1 MKKIYLL
8 FTLLFCV
15 ILTNAQDNKS
25 SLAKQLVSKNS
36 EAIGLS
42 QDQLNNYKLSSTYF
56 NEMAGTQMV
65 YLLQTYKGLP
75 VYNQMLVLAFKNEKV
90 VSNTGAFIQGMD
102 KITNYQPASPSIVA
116 MQAVKAAFTEV
127 RLAAPSSL
135 SVTSTRENGRVL
147 DFGKTNAVSENIT
160 AELMWVPIE
169 KGNQRTV
176 KLAWQVQVVP
186 AGFADWWD
194 IQIDAS
200 TGAVINKYNQTVY
213 EAKGQKADNF
223 LSFSFPRENSNNVSQ
238 VSKRDLSKLKWFT
251 PPPPTVTSADYR
263 VVPFPIESPNYGSF
277 AVVNNPWNL
286 SGAGNN
292 ATTNGWH
299 FDGTTNYDFTR
310 GNNVFAYLDVSA
322 TNAPNAANNWPDT
335 STTANPS
342 LTFTQTFDPVQQ
354 PAVNVNKKAAINN
367 LFYWNNLMHDVFYQ
381 YGFNEVT
388 GNYQTDNF
396 GRGGNGGDYV
406 QAEAQD
412 GGGTNN
418 ANFNAG
424 GGDGGRP
431 RMQMYLWS
439 PAVSSTLLHV
449 NAPGTIVGNYG
460 AVESNFSPNNLL
472 ANVGPKTGDVV
483 YYDDPAG
490 GTHYGCTN
498 PPLTSLTGKI
508 ALIVRGPAAP
518 GTPCAFTVKVLAA
531 QAAGAIAVIMVN
543 NVAGAPIIMG
553 GGPDPSITIPA
564 VMISNTDGAILAAQL
579 GAGLNVTLS
588 GTPAGTVN
596 IDGDI
601 DNGIVCHEF
610 GHGISNRLTGGPA
623 TSACLGNAEEG
634 GEGWSDYMGLMMT
647 TNWAT
652 AQLTDGALVRPMG
665 TYAFGQTATS
675 AGIRNYPYCTNI
687 AVNPLTYASLGVAP
701 IGTEV
706 HNIGEVWCMALWE
719 LTWRLIQDQG
729 SINAN
734 LFNATGTGGNTVAL
748 KLVVEGM
755 RTQPCSPGFI
765 DARNAILTADQNLY
779 GGAHLCSIWAAFAKR
794 GMGYSA
800 LQGSSFS
807 ASDQTAATDLPPAP
821 SFTAQPV
828 NVTACSGN
836 NAVFSTTATGYN
848 LTYNWQVSTN
858 AGVTWT
864 NLSPAVTTA
873 TLTLTGVTGAMNN
886 NQYHVVVSGGCPNT
900 PVSSSAA
907 TLTVNTA
914 SPTITSQPANTSACA
929 GTDASFSITV
939 SGTNTYNWQVSTDGG
954 LTWNN
959 VSPAVT
965 TTTLTLTAVTL
976 GMNNYQYRCVVTGGC
991 PSASFNSTPAT
1002 LSVTTGAIA
1011 VTGDPSNASACA
1023 GGNASFTVTATGAS
1037 LTYNWQVSTDG
1048 GITWTT
1054 LIPAVT
1060 TPTLT
1065 LTGVT
1070 AGMNNNQY
1078 HVVVNGPGA
1087 CTPAG
1092 ITSNAATLTISS
1104 AVAITSQPVSA
1115 SVCTGNNA
1123 TFTVATSGSNATYNW
1138 QVSTDGGLTWND
1150 VVPAVTTATLTLTGV
1165 TAGMDNNQYHVVIGG
1180 TCNAVAITSNAATL
1194 TINTPASVTSQPSD
1208 ATACAGSNASFSV
1221 TASGSGLSYNWQV
1234 STDGGLTWSDLT
1246 PAVTT
1251 ATLTLTGITA
1261 VMNNYKYR
1269 CVVSISCNPVGVNSN
1284 PATLTVNS
1292 APSITAQPANTAVCA
1307 AGNAQFCVSAAG
1319 AGVTYQWQVSTT
1331 GCTGPWTNVTGGNA
1345 ACLDLTGVSAG
1356 MNNNNY
1362 QCIVSGSCAPSVTS
1376 TCGTLTVNTAA
1387 AITAQPANSTGCTGG
1402 NATFSVT
1409 GSGTGLTYNWQ
1420 VSTDGGLT
1428 WNNLSP
1434 AVTTP
1439 TLTLTGVTAGMNNN
1453 QYHVVVD
1460 GTCSA
1465 VSITSNAA
1473 TLTLD
1478 NAVAFSTQPTSAG
1491 VCAGTD
1497 VTFTVAATGTGLAY
1511 NWQVSTNG
1519 GTSWANVSPVN
1530 NTNTL
1535 TIIAPTVAMS
1545 GYQYRNVAS
1554 GNCNPAG
1561 LNSSV
1566 ATLTVNTSVTLTSQ
1580 PADIIGCTGS
1590 AAVFTVT
1597 ATGSS
1602 ITYQWQVSVGGAPFV
1617 DLTNSAPYSGVT
1629 TNTLT
1634 INPATGLN
1642 GNRYRLNASGAPC
1655 GGIITS
1661 NSALLDVKALPV
1673 VVLTAAS
1680 YSNITP
1686 YIRETLYTT
1695 VSPPGNY
1702 TYQWFRNGVLVPS
1715 LTADRFAVT
1724 VDDLGVY
1731 EVIATDAATGC
1742 SSKKSNTAHVD
1753 FAASD
1758 ELFIYPNPSSG
1769 VFQVRYLSYT
1779 SGVVRTLNI
1788 YDSKGAR
1795 VYQKEY
1801 TTAGPYTKMDVNMNN
1816 AASDVYLVELRDAN
1830 GKRLASGKVVIR

>member
-8 FTLLFCV
+8 ITLLFCV
-15 ILTNAQDNKS
+15 TLTNAQHDKN
-25 SLAKQLVSKNS
+25 SLAVQLVSKHS
-36 EAIGLS
+36 ETIGLS
-42 QDQLNNYKLSSTYF
+42 KDQLNNYKVSSTYY
-56 NEMAGTQMV
+56 NEVAGTQMV

-75 VYNQMLVLAFKNEKV
+75 VYNQMLVLGFRNDKIT
-90 VSNTGAFIQGMD
+90 SNAGAFITGMD
-102 KITNYQPASPSIVA
+102 KITNYQSATPSLTATKAVSAAFAEARIIMPASLPVI
-116 MQAVKAAFTEV
+116 
-127 RLAAPSSL
+127 SSF
-135 SVTSTRENGRVL
+135 ENGNKL
-147 DFGKTNAVSENIT
+147 DFGKPDAVTENII

-169 KGNQRTV
+169 NGNQRSV

-186 AGFADWWD
+186 AGFADWWN
-194 IQIDAS
+194 IQIDAAS
-200 TGAVINKYNQTVY
+200 GAVINKFNQTVY
-213 EAKGQKADNF
+213 EGKHQHADNF
-223 LSFSFPRENSNNVSQ
+223 LSFSLPKENNRLAVA
-238 VSKRDLSKLKWFT
+238 KKDFSKLNLFT

-263 VVPFPIESPNYGSF
+263 VLPIPVESPNYGSF
-277 AVVNNPWNL
+277 SIVSSPWNL

-299 FDGTTNYDFTR
+299 FDGTTNYNFTR
-310 GNNVFAYLDVSA
+310 GNNVFAYLDAGASN
-322 TNAPNAANNWPDT
+322 TPNATTNWPDT
-335 STTANPS
+335 STTAIPA
-342 LTFTQTFDPVQQ
+342 LTFTQVFDPAQQ
-354 PAVNVNKKAAINN
+354 PGATVNKKAALNN

-381 YGFNEVT
+381 YGFNELS
-388 GNYQTDNF
+388 GNYQTDNM

-424 GGDGGRP
+424 GPDGGRP

-439 PAVSSTLLHV
+439 PAPSSTLLHV
-449 NAPGTIVGNYG
+449 NAPAPTVGNYT

-472 ANVGPKTGDVV
+472 SIVGPKTGDVV
-483 YYDDPAG
+483 YFNDAA
-490 GTHYGCTN
+490 GTHDACAGAPTN
-498 PPLTSLTGKI
+498 ILTGKI
-508 ALIVRGPAAP
+508 ALINRGN
-518 GTPCAFTVKVLAA
+518 CNFTVKVLAA

-553 GGPDPSITIPA
+553 GGPDPSIIIPA
-564 VMISNTDGAILAAQL
+564 VMVSNTDGAIFVAQL
-579 GAGLNVTLS
+579 ANGLNVTLS
-588 GTPAGTVN
+588 GTPASTIN
-596 IDGDI
+596 IDGDL

-610 GHGISNRLTGGPA
+610 GHGISNRLTGGPG
-623 TSACLGNAEEG
+623 TTACLGNAEQG

-652 AQLTDGALVRPMG
+652 ALPTDGALARPIG
-665 TYAFGQTATS
+665 TYAFGQSPTA
-675 AGIRNYPYCTNI
+675 AGIRNYPYSTNMAI
-687 AVNPLTYASLGVAP
+687 NPLTYANMGVAP

-706 HNIGEVWCMALWE
+706 HNTGEILCMALWE
-719 LTWRLIQDQG
+719 MTWSLILQKG
-729 SINAN
+729 VGTN
-734 LFNATGTGGNTVAL
+734 LFDGTATGGNNIAM

-779 GGAHLCSIWAAFAKR
+779 GGAHLCTLWAAFAKR

-807 ASDQTAATDLPPAP
+807 ATDQTAATDLPPIP
-821 SFTAQPV
+821 SFTAQPA
-828 NVTACSGN
+828 NTAVCAGT
-836 NAVFSTTATGYN
+836 NASFSTTVTGFN

-858 AGVTWT
+858 GGLTWN

-873 TLTLTGVTGAMNN
+873 TLTLTAVTGAMNN
-886 NQYHVVVSGGCPNT
+886 NQYHCVVSGGCPNT
-900 PVSSSAA
+900 PVNSSAGI
-907 TLTVNTA
+907 LTVNTS
-914 SPTITSQPANTSACA
+914 SPTITLQPANTSACA
-929 GTDASFSITV
+929 GTDASFNITV
-939 SGTNTYNWQVSTDGG
+939 SGSNTYNWQVSTDGG

-965 TTTLTLTAVTL
+965 TTTLTLTAVTI
-976 GMNNYQYRCVVTGGC
+976 GMNNNQYRCVVTGGC
-991 PSASFNSTPAT
+991 PSASFNSNAAT
-1002 LSVTTGAIA
+1002 LTVTTGGIA
-1011 VTGDPSNASACA
+1011 VTSDPSNASACA
-1023 GGNASFTVTATGAS
+1023 GGNTSFTVTATGVS
-1037 LTYNWQVSTDG
+1037 ITYNWQVSTDG
-1048 GITWTT
+1048 GLTWNNVS
-1054 LIPAVT
+1054 PAVT

-1078 HVVVNGPGA
+1078 HCVINGPGA
-1087 CTPAG
+1087 CTAAG
-1092 ITSNAATLTISS
+1092 ITSNAAVLTINS
-1104 AVAITSQPVSA
+1104 AAAITSQPANA

-1123 TFTVATSGSNATYNW
+1123 TFSVTVSGAGPTYNW

-1150 VVPAVTTATLTLTGV
+1150 VVPAATTATLTLTGV
-1165 TAGMDNNQYHVVIGG
+1165 TAGMNNNQYHCIVGG
-1180 TCNAVAITSNAATL
+1180 ACNAVAITSSAATL
-1194 TINTPASVTSQPSD
+1194 TINTPASVTAQP
-1208 ATACAGSNASFSV
+1208 ANTAACAGSNASFTV

-1234 STDGGLTWSDLT
+1234 STDGGITWTTLS

-1251 ATLTLTGITA
+1251 PTLTLTGVT
-1261 VMNNYKYR
+1261 VGMNNNQYH
-1269 CVVSISCNPVGVNSN
+1269 CVVSISCNPVGVNSD
-1284 PATLTVNS
+1284 PATLTVNN

-1307 AGNAQFCVSAAG
+1307 GSNTQFCVTASG
-1319 AGVTYQWQVSTT
+1319 TGVTYQWQVSTS
-1331 GCTGPWTNVTGGNA
+1331 GCTGPWVNVAGGTA
-1345 ACLDLTGVSAG
+1345 ACLDLAVVTAG
-1356 MNNNNY
+1356 MNNNTY
-1362 QCIVSGSCAPSVTS
+1362 QCIVSGSCTPAATS
-1376 TCGTLTVNTAA
+1376 NCGTLTVNTAA
-1387 AITAQPANSTGCTGG
+1387 AITAQPASTTGCTGG
-1402 NATFSVT
+1402 SASFTVAGT
-1409 GSGTGLTYNWQ
+1409 GSGLTYNWQ

-1434 AVTTP
+1434 AVTTA

-1453 QYHVVVD
+1453 QYHCLIG

-1465 VSITSNAA
+1465 VPVTSNAA

-1478 NAVAFSTQPTSAG
+1478 NAVSFTTQPTSAG

-1497 VTFTVAATGTGLAY
+1497 VTLTVAAVGTGLAY

-1530 NTNTL
+1530 TTNTL
-1535 TIIAPTVAMS
+1535 TITAPTVAMS
-1545 GYQYRNVAS
+1545 GYQYRCVAS
-1554 GNCNPAG
+1554 GNCNPGG
-1561 LNSSV
+1561 LNSNV

-1590 AAVFTVT
+1590 AAVFSVT

-1617 DLTNSAPYSGVT
+1617 DLTNAPPYSGVT

-1655 GGIITS
+1655 GGIISS
-1661 NSALLDVKALPV
+1661 NSALLDVKPLPV

-1680 YSNITP
+1680 YSSITP
-1686 YIRETLYTT
+1686 AIRTTLYTT

-1702 TYQWFRNGVLVPS
+1702 TYQWFRDGVLVPAI
-1715 LTADRFAVT
+1715 TTDRFAVT
-1724 VDDLGVY
+1724 VDDFGVY
-1731 EVIATDAATGC
+1731 DVIVTDIATGC
-1742 SSKKSNTAHVD
+1742 NSKKSNTAEID
-1753 FAASD
+1753 FAASS

-1795 VYQKEY
+1795 VYQREY
-1801 TTAGPYTKMDVNMNN
+1801 TTAGPYTRMDVNMDN
-1816 AASDVYLVELRDAN
+1816 AASDVYLVELRDSK
-1830 GKRLASGKVVIR
+1830 GKRLATGKVVIR